1 MPPWLSLAPVTEAR
15 PGADAAHWLAAAGP
29 RRAEV
34 LAGLLE
40 EQRARLQRMVE
51 LRMDARLRARIGAS
65 DVLQDA
71 FLEIG
76 ARLEDWLADP
86 SMPFPLWVRFLTAQ
100 RLAQAHRFHLGAQ
113 RRAAGR
119 EQKGGG
125 PEVSV
130 ATMAEWLADGRTT
143 PTQGAVQR
151 ELRAQLESA
160 IAALEP
166 MDREVLALRHFEEF
180 TNAEVAASLGIEVQA
195 ASKRY
200 VRALERLR
208 TVMESAG
215 APFTEAGGDSAGGSG
230 GGPAGP
236 VAAP

>member
-1 MPPWLSLAPVTEAR
+1 VTEAR
-15 PGADAAHWLAAAGP
+15 PGADAAHRLAAAGP

-51 LRMDARLRARIGAS
+51 LRMDARLKARLGAS

-76 ARLEDWLADP
+76 ARLEHWLADP
-86 SMPFPLWVRFLTAQ
+86 SMPFALWVRFLTAQ
-100 RLAQAHRFHLGAQ
+100 RLAQAYRFHVGAG

-119 EQKGGG
+119 EQQGGG
-125 PEVSV
+125 PQASV

-143 PTQGAVQR
+143 PTQGAVR
-151 ELRAQLESA
+151 HELRAQLEQA
-160 IAALEP
+160 LAALEP

-180 TNAEVAASLGIEVQA
+180 TNAEVAAALGIEVQA

-208 TVMESAG
+208 AVMDTGG
-215 APFTEAGGDSAGGSG
+215 AERSGGSG
-230 GGPAGP
+230 GGS
-236 VAAP
+236 